1 MPVIESK
8 IMINSKSFKKNQ
20 QDHAKLIDE
29 VRTLE
34 KKIADNSARSKE
46 KFEKRGQL
54 WEVLFQEE
62 VVGSFDTEE
71 EAQSKVGQ
79 LLSEY

>member
-1 MPVIESK
+1 MKEVKQKEVLSEFIQQSHDPQYAVPVLDKATIQ
-8 IMINSKSFKKNQ
+8 KK
-20 QDHAKLIDE
+20 
-29 VRTLE
+29 
-34 KKIADNSARSKE
+34 
-46 KFEKRGQL
+46 GQL

-62 VVGSFDTEE
+62 VIGSFGTEE

>member
-1 MPVIESK
+1 MKEVGQKEVLSEYIQQTHDPQYTVPVLDKASIQ
-8 IMINSKSFKKNQ
+8 KK
-20 QDHAKLIDE
+20 
-29 VRTLE
+29 
-34 KKIADNSARSKE
+34 
-46 KFEKRGQL
+46 GQL

-62 VVGSFDTEE
+62 VVGSFGTEE

>member
-1 MPVIESK
+1 MKEVKQKEVLSEYVQQTHDSQYTTPVLDKASI
-8 IMINSKSFKKNQ
+8 
-20 QDHAKLIDE
+20 
-29 VRTLE
+29 
-34 KKIADNSARSKE
+34 
-46 KFEKRGQL
+46 EKRGQL

>member
-1 MPVIESK
+1 MKEVKQKEVLSEYV
-8 IMINSKSFKKNQ
+8 Q
-20 QDHAKLIDE
+20 QTHDPQYTTPLLDKASI
-29 VRTLE
+29 
-34 KKIADNSARSKE
+34 
-46 KFEKRGQL
+46 EKRGQL

-62 VVGSFDTEE
+62 VVGLFGSEE

>member
-1 MPVIESK
+1 MKEVKQKEVLSEYVQQTHDSQYTTPVLDKASI
-8 IMINSKSFKKNQ
+8 
-20 QDHAKLIDE
+20 
-29 VRTLE
+29 
-34 KKIADNSARSKE
+34 
-46 KFEKRGQL
+46 EKRGQL

-71 EAQSKVGQ
+71 ESQSKVGQ

>member
-1 MPVIESK
+1 MKEVKQKEVLSEYVQQTHDSQYTTPVLDKASI
-8 IMINSKSFKKNQ
+8 
-20 QDHAKLIDE
+20 
-29 VRTLE
+29 
-34 KKIADNSARSKE
+34 
-46 KFEKRGQL
+46 EKRGQL

-62 VVGSFDTEE
+62 VVGSFSTEE

>member
-1 MPVIESK
+1 MKEVKQKEVLSEYVQQTHDSQYTTPVLDKATI
-8 IMINSKSFKKNQ
+8 
-20 QDHAKLIDE
+20 
-29 VRTLE
+29 
-34 KKIADNSARSKE
+34 
-46 KFEKRGQL
+46 EKRGQL

-62 VVGSFDTEE
+62 VVGSFGTEE

>member
-1 MPVIESK
+1 MKEVKQKEVLSEFIQQSHDPQYAVPVLDKASIQ
-8 IMINSKSFKKNQ
+8 KK
-20 QDHAKLIDE
+20 
-29 VRTLE
+29 
-34 KKIADNSARSKE
+34 
-46 KFEKRGQL
+46 GQL

>member
-1 MPVIESK
+1 MKEVKQKEVLSEYVQQTHDSQYTAPVLDKASI
-8 IMINSKSFKKNQ
+8 
-20 QDHAKLIDE
+20 
-29 VRTLE
+29 
-34 KKIADNSARSKE
+34 
-46 KFEKRGQL
+46 EKRGQL

-62 VVGSFDTEE
+62 VVGSFGTEE